1 MLTYPMI
8 YTGAA
13 LMVINIVAYIRFER
27 HVRLMGSWEKERRIL
42 YLPIVL
48 LILFLIG
55 YVFIAVFGKP
65 DIVMAAI
72 MFGGSIFVMV
82 MVFLMQRITKRIE
95 EEEKL
100 KAAIES
106 AEQANKAKTVF
117 LSNMSHDIRTPLN
130 AIIGLAEI
138 SKEKDVSEEE
148 LREYMEK
155 IGSSGSFL
163 LSLINDILEMS
174 RIESGKM
181 ELEPAV
187 VDLNDMRDRL
197 IDMFA
202 QQMESRSID
211 FTVECNVEDSVVVCD
226 CHRLFRALLNLTS
239 NAYKFTPEGGK
250 VSASITQKGKTDD
263 GRGRYTISV
272 SDTGIGM
279 TQEFAERVFDAFE
292 RERTS
297 TDSEIQGTGLGMA
310 ITKSIVDQMGG
321 DISVKTAPG
330 KGTEFTITLEFE
342 ISDKTPECGMKNGT
356 DGTVSFSGKRVLI
369 ADDVEV
375 NRMIIEMLMEKLGFI
390 AETAK
395 NGSEAV
401 DKIRNNEPGYY
412 DLVLMDIQMPVMGG
426 YEATDMIRKMEEPG
440 RADVPVIAV
449 SANAFTE
456 DVKKSEEAGMNG
468 HISKPVDPV
477 ELRQVLSHI
486 FGSRKHE

>member
-8 YTGAA
+8 YAGAA

-55 YVFIAVFGKP
+55 YVFIAVFGRP

-72 MFGGSIFVMV
+72 MFGGSIFVMI
-82 MVFLMQRITKRIE
+82 MIFLMQRITKRIE

-181 ELEPAV
+181 ELEPTT

-197 IDMFA
+197 IDMFS

-250 VSASITQKGKTDD
+250 VSASITQNGKTDD
-263 GRGRYTISV
+263 GRGRYTICV

-279 TQEFAERVFDAFE
+279 TQEFAEKVFDAFE

-321 DISVKTAPG
+321 DISVKT
-330 KGTEFTITLEFE
+330 
-342 ISDKTPECGMKNGT
+342 
-356 DGTVSFSGKRVLI
+356 KRL
-369 ADDVEV
+369 
-375 NRMIIEMLMEKLGFI
+375 
-390 AETAK
+390 
-395 NGSEAV
+395 
-401 DKIRNNEPGYY
+401 
-412 DLVLMDIQMPVMGG
+412 
-426 YEATDMIRKMEEPG
+426 
-440 RADVPVIAV
+440 
-449 SANAFTE
+449 SAA
-456 DVKKSEEAGMNG
+456 
-468 HISKPVDPV
+468 
-477 ELRQVLSHI
+477 
-486 FGSRKHE
+486 